1 MQEFYRKVFS
11 LVLQPSHKF
20 MLDAGVSAADLLA
33 GTGIS
38 AADLASPYQLLD
50 AQQARR
56 YYLNIVEHAP
66 TPSIGLAI
74 GNQSNLT
81 NLGTFGLMSLAADT
95 IREATILG
103 RKNYDLVYMH
113 LTWLTRIGRGSIIHN
128 FVCPESELKLRVFLI
143 ERAMVTFQRHASIQ
157 IGDECRPMRVS
168 LDYPDP
174 GYAEE
179 YREIFGDVVKF
190 DQTASELRYA
200 KRFDAAPLK
209 TSNPVVRDTLLAL
222 CDDLRERM
230 QSDGSFIADLRF
242 VINEQPGVFLKISD
256 AAKKIGMSPRNL
268 RRKLQQEGASYQK
281 IVDDLRCA
289 IAVDSLETSD
299 LSIQEIAR
307 QCGFNSPQ
315 NFANAFKR
323 WTGHSPTEYRA
334 HSEARNDAS

>member
-1 MQEFYRKVFS
+1 
-11 LVLQPSHKF
+11 
-20 MLDAGVSAADLLA
+20 LA

-38 AADLASPYQLLD
+38 EDDLANAYQLLD
-50 AQQARR
+50 ERQARR
-56 YYLNIVEHAP
+56 YYLNVIEHAP
-66 TPSIGLAI
+66 ASSIGLMI
-74 GNQSNLT
+74 GNLVKLT
-81 NLGTFGLMSLAADT
+81 ELGTFGLMSLAADNMK
-95 IREATILG
+95 EATILG
-103 RKNYDLVYMH
+103 RKNADLVYMH
-113 LTWLTRIGRGSIIHN
+113 LTWVTRIGRGSIIHN
-128 FVCPESELKLRVFLI
+128 FVCQELEPKLRVFLL
-143 ERAMVTFQRHASIQ
+143 ERAMVSFQRLASIQ
-157 IGDECRPMRVS
+157 IGDECRPTSVS

-179 YREIFGDVVKF
+179 YREIFGDVVLF
-190 DQTASELRYA
+190 DQPVPELRYP
-200 KRFDAAPLK
+200 KRFEAAPLK
-209 TSNPVVRDTLLAL
+209 TSNPDVRDTLLAL

-230 QSDGSFIADLRF
+230 QSDGSFVADLRF

-299 LSIQEIAR
+299 LSVQEIAR

-334 HSEARNDAS
+334 QREARNDAG

>member
-1 MQEFYRKVFS
+1 MQEYYRKVFS

-20 MLDAGVSAADLLA
+20 MLEAGVSAADLLA
-33 GTGIS
+33 GTDIS
-38 AADLASPYQLLD
+38 EADLASPYQLLD

-74 GNQSNLT
+74 GNLSNLT
-81 NLGTFGLMSLAADT
+81 NLGTYGLMSLAADN
-95 IREATILG
+95 IKEATILG
-103 RKNYDLVYMH
+103 RKNADLIYMH
-113 LTWLTRIGRGSIIHN
+113 LTWVTRIGRGSVIHN
-128 FVCPESELKLRVFLI
+128 FVCQELDPKLRVFLL
-143 ERAMVTFQRHASIQ
+143 ERAMVSFQRLASIQ
-157 IGDECRPMRVS
+157 IGDECRPTSVS

-174 GYAEE
+174 GYTQE
-179 YREIFGDVVKF
+179 YREIFGDVVQF
-190 DQTASELRYA
+190 DQPVPELRYP
-200 KRFDAAPLK
+200 KRFEAAPLR
-209 TSNPVVRDTLLAL
+209 TSNPVVRDTLLVL
-222 CDDLRERM
+222 CEDLRQRM
-230 QSDGSFIADLRF
+230 QSDSSFVADLRF

-289 IAVDSLETSD
+289 IAVDNLKTSD

-323 WTGHSPTEYRA
+323 WTGRSPTEYRA
-334 HSEARNDAS
+334 QRETDNDAG